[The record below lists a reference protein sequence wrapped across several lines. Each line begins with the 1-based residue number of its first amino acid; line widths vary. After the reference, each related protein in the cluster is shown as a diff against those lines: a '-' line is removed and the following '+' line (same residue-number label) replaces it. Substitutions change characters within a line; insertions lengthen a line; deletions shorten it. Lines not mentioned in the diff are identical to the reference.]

1 MNKEQKVEQAA
12 SVVDKHTKNKLP
24 FGLVFFDPE
33 IIKILSDDKNKS
45 ENEDKEF
52 HCSCGKLL
60 AKQHADG
67 KIYVWCKK
75 CRKEIELEV
84 KPYEQSGNKTD
95 TFKTS

>member
-1 MNKEQKVEQAA
+1 MTEKE
-12 SVVDKHTKNKLP
+12 
-24 FGLVFFDPE
+24 
-33 IIKILSDDKNKS
+33 IKCD
-45 ENEDKEF
+45 
-52 HCSCGKLL
+52 CGKLL